1 MLLCNFLRVLIR
13 VAVTIAVAVA
23 TLLINFS
30 SGSGSA
36 ATNKTG
42 SGSEE
47 RRYFEQVALTTLYLN
62 IVLQCGIHTTGI

>member
-1 MLLCNFLRVLIR
+1 MSIKIMYGLLVILCNFLRVLSR
-13 VAVTIAVAVA
+13 VAGTVAVAVA
-23 TLLINFS
+23 TLLKNFS

-47 RRYFEQVALTTLYLN
+47 RRYFEQVALTTLPLSK
-62 IVLQCGIHTTGI
+62 